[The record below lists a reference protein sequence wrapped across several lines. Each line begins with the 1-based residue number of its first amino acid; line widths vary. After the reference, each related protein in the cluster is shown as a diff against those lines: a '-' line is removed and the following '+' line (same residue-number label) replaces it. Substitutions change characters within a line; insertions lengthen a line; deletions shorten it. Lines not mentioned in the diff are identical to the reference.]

1 MQFLHPWLLWALIA
15 LALPIIIHLFH
26 FRRFKK
32 VYFTNVKFL
41 KEIKEEKSTRN
52 KVRNLLVLLSRL
64 AAFAFLIFAFAQPF
78 LNKDK
83 AVKQGKNYVSI
94 FIDNSNS
101 MMASSED
108 VPLLDKAKK
117 KAEEIVQAYDAADQ
131 FQIMSHELK
140 GAQQRWVNKENSIEA
155 IEEIEVSAEVNKL
168 SNVFY
173 KQKQTSPKE
182 GNHIIYLLS
191 DFQESITNMELAQD
205 TTLEVNLLPFQA
217 VKENNITIDSAW
229 FESVIPSINQN
240 NKLYVRLKNHSPEQ
254 KDDVRLSIE
263 HNGQTR
269 PEGTVDLPPNSS
281 VVDTVNILVSE
292 AGWQRMKIKID
303 DYPIQFDDDYY
314 INFNV
319 KEKLKVISVHEQN
332 SNKYMTA
339 LFKGLPQFELTN
351 VSSSSIKYD
360 ELKDTDLVI
369 LSDLRKISS
378 GLAAELKTFSS
389 NGGNVLVFPGADCDQ
404 TSYNNFL
411 TRMNANNITGWNKE
425 EMSVHKINTS
435 EFIFSNVYQS
445 NTRNV
450 KLPVTKGNY
459 TFSNYSNRGGEQLL
473 EYRNG
478 QNYITKYKQE
488 KGNLY
493 VSAAPIDK
501 KYSDLTIN
509 AEVFVP
515 LLYKVAFSAT
525 QDDKIAY
532 TIGQDNFT
540 ETKTAATSNELIF
553 KIKGEEEFIPGQ
565 NNKGST
571 AVLTFNN
578 MISKAGFYD
587 VTLKDEVVKS
597 LAFNYDRIESNLANL
612 TKSDLE
618 SRYGAAANILSNSM
632 EADLSTIIKEKDQGI
647 TFWRW
652 CLILALIFLAIETLL
667 LRFWKV

>member
-1 MQFLHPWLLWALIA
+1 MQFLHPWLLWALLA
-15 LALPIIIHLFH
+15 LAVPIIIHLFH

-52 KVRNLLVLLSRL
+52 RVRNLLVLLSRL

-78 LNKDK
+78 FNKDK

-101 MMASSED
+101 MQASSED
-108 VPLLDKAKK
+108 VPLMDNAKK
-117 KAEEIVQAYDAADQ
+117 KAEEIVQAYGAADQ

-140 GAQQRWVNKENSIEA
+140 GSQQRWISKENSIDA
-155 IEEIEVSAEVNKL
+155 IDEIGVSAEVNKL

-173 KQKQTSPKE
+173 KQKQTSPKD
-182 GNHIIYLLS
+182 GNHIVYLLS
-191 DFQESITNMELAQD
+191 DFQESISDLEIEKD

-229 FESVIPSINQN
+229 FESVIPSLNQN

-281 VVDTVNILVSE
+281 VVDTINLLVTTP
-292 AGWQRMKIKID
+292 GWQQMKVKID
-303 DYPIQFDDDYY
+303 DYPIQFDDDYF

-339 LFKGLPQFELTN
+339 LFKGLPQFDLNN
-351 VSSSSIKYD
+351 VSASSIKYD
-360 ELKDTDLVI
+360 ELKETDLVI

-378 GLAAELKTFSS
+378 GLAAELKTFAA
-389 NGGNVLVFPGADCDQ
+389 NGGNVLVFPGAECDK
-404 TSYNNFL
+404 TSYNDFFG
-411 TRMNANNITGWNKE
+411 RMNANSITDWNKE

-435 EFIFSNVYQS
+435 EFVFSNVYQS

-459 TFSNYSNRGGEQLL
+459 SFSNLSNRGGEQLL

-478 QNYITKYKQE
+478 QNYITKYKQN

-501 KYSDLTIN
+501 KFSDLTLN

-515 LLYKVAFSAT
+515 LLYKVAYSAT
-525 QDDKIAY
+525 QDDKIGY
-532 TIGQDNFT
+532 TIGKDNFT
-540 ETKTAATSNELIF
+540 ETKNVATSNELIY
-553 KIKGEEEFIPGQ
+553 KIKGVEEFIPGQ
-565 NNKGST
+565 NNKGSST
-571 AVLTFNN
+571 VLTFNN
-578 MISKAGFYD
+578 MIQKAGFYD
-587 VTLKDEVVKS
+587 VTLKDEVVKG
-597 LAFNYDRIESNLANL
+597 LAFNYDRIESNLKNL
-612 TKSDLE
+612 SKSELE
-618 SRYGAAANILSNSM
+618 TRFGDSANILANSM
-632 EADLSTIIKEKDQGI
+632 EANLSNIIKEKDQGI
-647 TFWRW
+647 TYWRW

-667 LRFWKV
+667 LRFWKL

>member
-1 MQFLHPWLLWALIA
+1 MQFLHPWLLWALLA

-578 MISKAGFYD
+578 MIRKAGFYD
-587 VTLKDEVVKS
+587 VTLKDEVVKG

-612 TKSDLE
+612 SKSDLE

>member
-1 MQFLHPWLLWALIA
+1 
-15 LALPIIIHLFH
+15 
-26 FRRFKK
+26 
-32 VYFTNVKFL
+32 
-41 KEIKEEKSTRN
+41 
-52 KVRNLLVLLSRL
+52 
-64 AAFAFLIFAFAQPF
+64 
-78 LNKDK
+78 
-83 AVKQGKNYVSI
+83 
-94 FIDNSNS
+94 

>member
-578 MISKAGFYD
+578 MIRKAGFYD
-587 VTLKDEVVKS
+587 VTLKDEVVKG

-612 TKSDLE
+612 SKSDLE